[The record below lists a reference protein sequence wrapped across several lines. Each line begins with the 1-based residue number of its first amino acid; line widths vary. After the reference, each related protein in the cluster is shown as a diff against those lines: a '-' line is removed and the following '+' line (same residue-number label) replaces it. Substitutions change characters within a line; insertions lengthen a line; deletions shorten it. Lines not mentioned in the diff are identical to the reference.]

1 MEYNSQIITNIYLSV
16 FKQTD
21 RQGDKDAGRQ
31 RDRETKRKIDRDK
44 LTEKKETGRQ
54 REKRDGKK

>member
-1 MEYNSQIITNIYLSV
+1 MDRALG
-16 FKQTD
+16 KLL